1 MKDTLHPFRHT
12 GHMLPA
18 PISLQ
23 TNQHFVGDM
32 GNIVLVAFTFLD
44 LFAGTKSM
52 LDWPGIPYT
61 FVNRPLGWQV
71 NMLTTVTSH
80 CTTTSLCPHT
90 VQ

>member
-1 MKDTLHPFRHT
+1 
-12 GHMLPA
+12 MLPA

-44 LFAGTKSM
+44 LFAGIKSV
-52 LDWPGIPYT
+52 LDWSGIPYT
-61 FVNRPLGWQV
+61 FVNQPLGWQV
-71 NMLTTVTSH
+71 NMPHCDITVMYTVTSH
-80 CTTTSLCPHT
+80 CATTSLCPHT